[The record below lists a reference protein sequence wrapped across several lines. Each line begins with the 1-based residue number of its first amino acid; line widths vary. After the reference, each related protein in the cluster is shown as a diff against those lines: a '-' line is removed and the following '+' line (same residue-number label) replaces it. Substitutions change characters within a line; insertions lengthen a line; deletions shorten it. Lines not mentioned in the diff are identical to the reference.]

1 MARRSFVHLAVVAL
15 LAAAGSSTALAQ
27 VTAIT
32 YQGQLKNGGSAVN
45 SASDFRFSLFTE
57 ASGGTQVGS
66 TITQNGVAVADG
78 LFTTPVD
85 FGVNP
90 YASNQDLF
98 LQIEVR
104 SPAGVGSFVAM
115 GTRQLLTPAP
125 FSLATRGITVDS
137 AWSNVGIGTNSP
149 EYRLHVRG
157 TGFFTDGD
165 APYGLFE
172 TDGGSFG
179 PQLRLKHNGPGG
191 QDWVTVSA
199 GSGNG
204 PQGSLMFVR
213 SGSPNVP
220 LTLSPSDNVGIGTT
234 TPANRLSVAG
244 NANVTGNVGI
254 GTTTPQSPLHVRAPQ
269 VTTAALLQID
279 TCGAPCGGANYTE
292 ALRLINI
299 GVAGGLPNGAGQVGI
314 GFSPAAA
321 ATATSTADAWI
332 GTGFP
337 TDLGNGTNDFIIAT
351 KTSPTALTNRLRV
364 NGDNGNVGIGTD
376 TPAARLHN
384 VGTTRLDGA
393 LQFGAD
399 LQNGNTLRW
408 SRFDGGPGSTL
419 ATLDISPVTVAN
431 SSAFAISR
439 NGAQVFLFQLD
450 GTAAKL
456 GGGAWAVLSD
466 ERSKN
471 DIQPMT
477 GTLDRL
483 LQLKGHA
490 YTYKPEFVENGRA
503 LPGMQIG
510 LVAQEVETVF
520 PDWVTTGAD
529 GLKQV
534 TERSTTALMVEALRD
549 LRTEKDAE
557 INDLK
562 ARLEKLEALLAAQ
575 VASQAK

>member
-1 MARRSFVHLAVVAL
+1 
-15 LAAAGSSTALAQ
+15 
-27 VTAIT
+27 
-32 YQGQLKNGGSAVN
+32 
-45 SASDFRFSLFTE
+45 
-57 ASGGTQVGS
+57 
-66 TITQNGVAVADG
+66 
-78 LFTTPVD
+78 
-85 FGVNP
+85 
-90 YASNQDLF
+90 
-98 LQIEVR
+98 
-104 SPAGVGSFVAM
+104 M

-137 AWSNVGIGTNSP
+137 DWSNVGIGTNSP
-149 EYRLHVRG
+149 LYRLHVRG

-213 SGSPNVP
+213 SGSSNVP
-220 LTLSPSDNVGIGTT
+220 LTLSPSDNVGIGTVTPANRLSVAGNADVTGNVGIGTT

-254 GTTTPQSPLHVRAPQ
+254 GTASPIARVEAVTSPSPLNDPVAIFRNETCGSPCGQEANTENVRL
-269 VTTAALLQID
+269 VNTAA
-279 TCGAPCGGANYTE
+279 
-292 ALRLINI
+292 
-299 GVAGGLPNGAGQVGI
+299 AGSVGI
-314 GFSPAAA
+314 GLMVEPG
-321 ATATSTADAWI
+321 ATINSVSDVWL
-332 GTGFP
+332 GTGFGSG
-337 TDLGNGTNDFIIAT
+337 TDDNNFVIAT
-351 KTSPTALTNRLRV
+351 KTSPTTLTNRLVV
-364 NGDNGNVGIGTD
+364 NGDSGNVGIGTD

>member
-1 MARRSFVHLAVVAL
+1 
-15 LAAAGSSTALAQ
+15 
-27 VTAIT
+27 
-32 YQGQLKNGGSAVN
+32 
-45 SASDFRFSLFTE
+45 
-57 ASGGTQVGS
+57 
-66 TITQNGVAVADG
+66 
-78 LFTTPVD
+78 
-85 FGVNP
+85 
-90 YASNQDLF
+90 
-98 LQIEVR
+98 
-104 SPAGVGSFVAM
+104 
-115 GTRQLLTPAP
+115 
-125 FSLATRGITVDS
+125 
-137 AWSNVGIGTNSP
+137 
-149 EYRLHVRG
+149 
-157 TGFFTDGD
+157 
-165 APYGLFE
+165 
-172 TDGGSFG
+172 
-179 PQLRLKHNGPGG
+179 
-191 QDWVTVSA
+191 
-199 GSGNG
+199 
-204 PQGSLMFVR
+204 MFVR
-213 SGSPNVP
+213 SGSSSVP
-220 LTLSPSDNVGIGTT
+220 LTLSPTDNVGIGTV
-234 TPANRLSVAG
+234 TPANRLSVNG
-244 NANVTGNVGI
+244 NADISGRLGVGI
-254 GTTTPQSPLHVRAPQ
+254 AAPQAPLHVRAPQ
-269 VTTAALLQID
+269 VTTAAVMQVD
-279 TCGAPCGGANYTE
+279 TCGAPCGGQNYTE

-299 GVAGGLPNGAGQVGI
+299 AVAGGLPNGAGQVGI
-314 GFSPAAA
+314 GLATAAA

-337 TDLGNGTNDFIIAT
+337 SDPGNGSNDFIVAT
-351 KTSPTALTNRLRV
+351 KTSPTTLTNRLRI

-376 TPAARLHN
+376 APTARLHN
-384 VGTTRLDGA
+384 VGTTRLDGS

-408 SRFDGGPGSTL
+408 NRFDGGPGSTL

-439 NGAQVFLFQLD
+439 NGSQVFLFQLD
-450 GTAAKL
+450 GVAGKL

-466 ERSKN
+466 ERTKN

-490 YTYKPEFVENGRA
+490 YTYKPEFVQDGRA
-503 LPGMQIG
+503 LPGTQIG
-510 LVAQEVETVF
+510 LVAQEVEAVF